1 VGLALPVVW
10 SDRCRLHDPGGEV
23 WIGIRTPAT
32 EVVARADAILA
43 ALVEVDACVVDAERH
58 PDTALRAVHDVAL
71 LEFLES
77 AWDEWTAAGL
87 DREPGQ
93 DRVVPYVFAHAAL
106 TSAHFW
112 WTLVKD
118 AFESAL
124 NGPCGDGTKSRPL
137 GAQRRDR
144 ILCREPNVRAPVVQV
159 FLHLPDER
167 AALVLIRRQLRACAA
182 ARRFCAGKRPMP
194 SGSRAGVAFIR
205 AAPSPSTFARS
216 RTRAS
221 DSRTPRSRGAIARH
235 VCLPKRSKRARARNG
250 RTHAW
255 TD

>member
-1 VGLALPVVW
+1 
-10 SDRCRLHDPGGEV
+10 
-23 WIGIRTPAT
+23 
-32 EVVARADAILA
+32 VVARADAILA

-124 NGPCGDGTKSRPL
+124 NGPCGDGTNPVHLELSAETESSVASQTY
-137 GAQRRDR
+137 GRRSYR
-144 ILCREPNVRAPVVQV
+144 YFCIFQTS
-159 FLHLPDER
+159 
-167 AALVLIRRQLRACAA
+167 
-182 ARRFCAGKRPMP
+182 ARRW
-194 SGSRAGVAFIR
+194 S
-205 AAPSPSTFARS
+205 
-216 RTRAS
+216 
-221 DSRTPRSRGAIARH
+221 
-235 VCLPKRSKRARARNG
+235 
-250 RTHAW
+250 
-255 TD
+255 